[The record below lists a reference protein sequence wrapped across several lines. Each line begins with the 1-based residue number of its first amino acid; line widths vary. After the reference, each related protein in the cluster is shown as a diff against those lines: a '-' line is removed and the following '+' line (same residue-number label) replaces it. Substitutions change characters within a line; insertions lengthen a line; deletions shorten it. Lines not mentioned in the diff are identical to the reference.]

1 MSRGNA
7 SFLSAIL
14 PHLPDGTATSRT
26 AIMRAIIP
34 IGDLGELARNALRM
48 YSRSE
53 HAGQWD
59 GQALNSILASGQEH
73 ELAHGM
79 DLACSGWSTKK
90 PILIWRNWRSPYR
103 TRVPLG
109 HYASCSMVERQAR
122 RFGSRSGGLISAILI
137 RPGTLFAVPSYAW
150 SEHDDRRTLQVV
162 KREGEIIL
170 SRFTIFEEMET
181 VVPFEGARRVR
192 VLTLSS

>member
-7 SFLSAIL
+7 SYLPGIL
-14 PHLPDGTATSRT
+14 PHLPEGTATSRS
-26 AIMRAIIP
+26 AITGAIVQ
-34 IGDLGELARNALRM
+34 IGEVGDLARNALRM

-59 GQALNSILASGQEH
+59 GQALNSILATGQEH

-90 PILIWRNWRSPYR
+90 PILIWRNWRSPYQA
-103 TRVPLG
+103 RVPLG

-122 RFGSRSGGLISAILI
+122 RFGSRAGGSISAILV
-137 RPGTLFAVPSYAW
+137 RPGTLFAIPSYVW
-150 SEHDDRRTLQVV
+150 RENDDPRTLQVV
-162 KREGEIIL
+162 KREGEIVL
-170 SRFTIFEEMET
+170 SRFTSFVEIET
-181 VVPFEGARRVR
+181 VVPFEGAKRVR
-192 VLTLSS
+192 ILAVSS

>member
-26 AIMRAIIP
+26 AIMRVIIP

-59 GQALNSILASGQEH
+59 GQALNRMLATGLNH
-73 ELAHGM
+73 ELVRGM

-90 PILIWRNWRSPYR
+90 TILIWRNWRSPYQA
-103 TRVPLG
+103 PLPIG

-122 RFGSRSGGLISAILI
+122 RFGSRNGGGLTAII
-137 RPGTLFAVPSYAW
+137 IPPGTLFAVPSHVW
-150 SEHDDRRTLQVV
+150 CKGDDPRTLGVV
-162 KREGEIIL
+162 KREGEIVL
-170 SRFTIFEEMET
+170 SRFTSLTEIASVT
-181 VVPFEGARRVR
+181 PFEGARRVK
-192 VLTLSS
+192 VLALSA

>member
-1 MSRGNA
+1 M
-7 SFLSAIL
+7 
-14 PHLPDGTATSRT
+14 PEGTATSRS
-26 AIMRAIIP
+26 AITGAIVQ
-34 IGDLGELARNALRM
+34 IGEVGDLARNALRM

-59 GQALNSILASGQEH
+59 GQALNRILATGQEH
-73 ELAHGM
+73 ELVHGM

-122 RFGSRSGGLISAILI
+122 RFGSRAGGSLSAILVP
-137 RPGTLFAVPSYAW
+137 PGTLFAIPSNIW
-150 SEHDDRRTLQVV
+150 SESDDPRTLQVV
-162 KREGEIIL
+162 KREGEVIL
-170 SRFTIFEEMET
+170 SRFTSFEEIEI
-181 VVPFEGARRVR
+181 VVPFEGAKRVR